1 MLEAAGIPVRDIE
14 FVTVGGGIGSFVT
27 VDYLRVC
34 GVSPDRIRV
43 LTQLEYP
50 WQTYEYL
57 TRVSQIPGPERL
69 RSDSASR
76 PDCIW
81 GFPSYAFSE
90 AFRAK
95 SIRGF
100 IAPLFQVLTEP
111 IFTDYYTP
119 KAGHVFT
126 MLQRESTRIGYD
138 ELVDRGSFEWCGVDL
153 AGGYFTILTPPAGA
167 STTKRIAYR
176 SRYVHIAVGYPGLKF
191 LPDLQDY
198 RRRYGD
204 HQHVMNAYEPHENV
218 YHELQNHPCTVV
230 LRGGGIV
237 ASRVLQRLID
247 DRDATVLRRRS
258 STSSART
265 SLGSQGPSIFMRRK
279 GGDGW
284 AYQGFNYPKAVWG
297 GQLKSRMRRLEGE
310 DRAAL
315 YKTIGGTNTPKRKLW
330 QKQLAR
336 GRKEGWYR
344 TMTGEVDSV
353 VPRQPQG
360 TITRIKTSEGLLEIE
375 ADYIIDGTGLE
386 ADIEEHRLLADLL
399 QHGGAGRNPI
409 GRLDVERSFRGDRC
423 QEQRGP
429 NVRLRCSDPRRVLPR
444 GGHVPGAADRGARGR
459 GRPDQARFW
468 QAAGP
473 MALHETVAAL
483 GTEQEHLRRRVMVP
497 TLAGR
502 IQTRIFS
509 LGVVGS
515 IWLLIISPFLPQN
528 ATVGEKYQ
536 ATFLV
541 LGMVI
546 GLGIGWECVY
556 HVLQQFRWEKD
567 WPALFGLVTAI
578 PEGIP
583 GVGAPANGCSRQRGQ
598 AERGLLRDCVRH
610 GVAGRL
616 DVRQRTHAGAVRTLE
631 IQRWPCHL
639 RHARA
644 QRGRDRGLR
653 RSATTGTPGT
663 RIRGTIQRGRGGAL
677 AVAALVA
684 GLRRRGAGT

>member
-1 MLEAAGIPVRDIE
+1 MNDDQNVQSRETITIPSRTGTTIGESDPVVGTGSGDLTEQLISADYWSDEMVAAAGIPVRDIE

-27 VDYLRVC
+27 VDYLRIC
-34 GVSPDRIRV
+34 GVAPERMRV
-43 LTQLEYP
+43 LTQLDYP

-57 TRVSQIPGPERL
+57 TQVSQIPAPERL

-95 SIRGF
+95 SVRGF
-100 IAPLFQVLTEP
+100 IAPFFQVLTEP

-126 MLQRESTRIGYD
+126 MLQRESKRIGYD
-138 ELVDRGSFEWCGVDL
+138 RVVERGLVRMVRRRSG
-153 AGGYFTILTPPAGA
+153 GGYFTILTPPPGESA
-167 STTKRIAYR
+167 TKRIAYR

-204 HQHVMNAYEPHENV
+204 HQHVMNAYEPHENM
-218 YHELQNHPCTVV
+218 YRELQNHPCTVV

-247 DRDATVLRRRS
+247 DRDRHGAQTTIIHLF
-258 STSSART
+258 RT
-265 SLGSQGPSIFMRRK
+265 YITGSQGPSIFMRRK

-310 DRAAL
+310 ERAAL

-409 GRLDVERSFRGDRC
+409 GRLDVERSFEVIGTRNNEGRMYA
-423 QEQRGP
+423 
-429 NVRLRCSDPRRVLPR
+429 S
-444 GGHVPGAADRGARGR
+444 GAA
-459 GRPDQARFW
+459 
-468 QAAGP
+468 
-473 MALHETVAAL
+473 TL
-483 GTEQEHLRRRVMVP
+483 GGYFP
-497 TLAGR
+497 
-502 IQTRIFS
+502 
-509 LGVVGS
+509 GVD
-515 IWLLIISPFLPQN
+515 
-528 ATVGEKYQ
+528 
-536 ATFLV
+536 TFLGLQIAAQEV
-541 LGMVI
+541 ADDLIKQGFGKRLGP
-546 GLGIGWECVY
+546 GRSTRQWL
-556 HVLQQFRWEKD
+556 RW
-567 WPALFGLVTAI
+567 
-578 PEGIP
+578 
-583 GVGAPANGCSRQRGQ
+583 
-598 AERGLLRDCVRH
+598 
-610 GVAGRL
+610 
-616 DVRQRTHAGAVRTLE
+616 
-631 IQRWPCHL
+631 
-639 RHARA
+639 ARNK
-644 QRGRDRGLR
+644 
-653 RSATTGTPGT
+653 S
-663 RIRGTIQRGRGGAL
+663 I
-677 AVAALVA
+677 
-684 GLRRRGAGT
+684 